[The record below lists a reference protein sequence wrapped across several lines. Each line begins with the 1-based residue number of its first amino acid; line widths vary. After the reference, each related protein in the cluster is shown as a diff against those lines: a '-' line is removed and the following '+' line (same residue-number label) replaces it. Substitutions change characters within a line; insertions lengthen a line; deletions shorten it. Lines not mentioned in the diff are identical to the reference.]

1 MQTGQQL
8 KEQGQQLALLNAGT
22 WSEQA
27 IDLLEQFTQQR
38 GSLPFLFEDF
48 RAWAHGMGLQQPV
61 SHKVWGA
68 LAGDASRRGLIAWT
82 GSYKATTSPKT
93 HGHPAKEWRA
103 A

>member
-1 MQTGQQL
+1 MQAGQQL
-8 KEQGQQLALLNAGT
+8 KEQGQQIALLNAGT
-22 WSEQA
+22 WPEQA
-27 IDLLEQFTQQR
+27 MSLLEQFTRQR

-48 RAWAHGMGLQQPV
+48 RAWAHSNGLPHPI

-68 LAGDASRRGLIAWT
+68 LPSVACRRGIIAWT

>member
-48 RAWAHGMGLQQPV
+48 RAWAHGMGLPQPA

-68 LAGDASRRGLIAWT
+68 LPSVACRRGIIAWT